1 MSLSVDPI
9 WGELTPRMRRRLLA
23 DRYIGLLLPLLF
35 LAVLLPLL
43 DLIYWIAA
51 KALPTMTVAT
61 LTTNPVGLGGGLLAP
76 IVGTFEIILLA
87 TAIAAG
93 IGILAGIYTAE
104 FAPPPLAALGRMG
117 GSLLAGVPAIVIGY
131 FGYFALVLYAHWG
144 MSLGTG
150 ALTLSFFMVPY
161 IYRTTDLAFQAVP
174 GEQKAAALGMGATPS
189 QYLRRV
195 GWPIAFPRI
204 LTGVF
209 IAMAIGLGETAP
221 LLFTA
226 GWNTQPAQALSD
238 PTGYL
243 TGLIWL
249 YYSAPTDFGSE
260 LAMAFQAAFLLIVIV
275 IALNIIVQLVA
286 ERYRRR
292 LRGLFR

>member
-1 MSLSVDPI
+1 MSAAVDPV
-9 WGELTPRMRRRLLA
+9 WGDVTARLRRRLVF
-23 DRYIGLLLPLLF
+23 DRWVGLLLPFLF
-35 LAVLLPLL
+35 VAVLVPLL
-43 DLIYWIAA
+43 DLIYWISS

-61 LTTNPVGLGGGLLAP
+61 LTTNPEGLGGGLWAP
-76 IVGTFEIILLA
+76 ITGTFDLILLA
-87 TAIAAG
+87 TAIAAA
-93 IGILAGIYTAE
+93 IGILAGVYTAE
-104 FAPPPLAALGRMG
+104 YAPRSVATVARLG

-131 FGYFALVLYAHWG
+131 FGYFALVLYFHWG
-144 MSLGTG
+144 MTLLTG
-150 ALTLSFFMVPY
+150 AVTLSIFMVPY

-174 GEQKAAALGMGATPS
+174 AEQRAAALGMGATPA

-195 GWPIAFPRI
+195 GFPIAFPRV

-226 GWNTQPAQALSD
+226 GWNTHPAALPSD
-238 PTGYL
+238 PTSYL

-249 YYSAPTDFGSE
+249 YYSAPTNFGSE
-260 LAMAFQAAFLLIVIV
+260 LALAFQAAFLLIVIV
-275 IALNIIVQLVA
+275 ISLNIVIQVVA
-286 ERYRRR
+286 EMYRRR

>member
-1 MSLSVDPI
+1 MSAAPDVV
-9 WGELTPRMRRRLLA
+9 WGEVSPRLRRRMVA
-23 DRYIGLLLPLLF
+23 DRWIGWLLPFLF
-35 LAVLLPLL
+35 LAVLLPLF
-43 DLIYWIAA
+43 DLLYWVAA
-51 KALPTMTVAT
+51 RALPTFSLTI
-61 LTTNPVGLGGGLLAP
+61 LTTNPEGLSGGLLAP
-76 IVGTFEIILLA
+76 IVGTFELIVLA
-87 TAIAAG
+87 TGIAGTVGIVAG
-93 IGILAGIYTAE
+93 MYTAE
-104 FAPPPLAALGRMG
+104 FAPRPVAAIGRLG

-144 MSLGTG
+144 MTLLTG
-150 ALTLSFFMVPY
+150 GLTLSIFMVPY

-174 GEQKAAALGMGATPS
+174 PEQREAALGMGATPG

-226 GWNTQPAQALSD
+226 GWNTHPAQSPLD
-238 PTGYL
+238 PTSYL

-249 YYSAPTDFGSE
+249 YYSAPSDFGTE
-260 LAMAFQAAFLLIVIV
+260 LALAFQAAFLLIVIV
-275 IALNIIVQLVA
+275 IALNVLVQVIA